1 MAKTPQ
7 ILIVNEDLDNR
18 VDTRKALQRARL
30 DVAGEVG
37 LGAQAVAFAAENKP
51 DVILI
56 SLEEPLTRALDTAE
70 SLGNVLPQTPL
81 IVYSSK
87 TDVETIRLAMATGAR
102 DFLPKPVQAARLK
115 ESIERALEFEE
126 KRQMR
131 ASGQLAA
138 TPVRGTVLTVTGAK
152 GGIGKSVLSVNLAL
166 ALQRTLNGRVII
178 IDADVPFG
186 DVATMLDVTPEKT
199 VSDLLQDLDSV
210 DRGQVGDY
218 LTQTPQGL
226 EVLAASD
233 NDGDIWYERGPAAL
247 KPIIDELSM
256 NYDFVIIDTGGSFDP
271 FVKMAVE
278 NSTLLLVV
286 TTGEVSSVRDTK
298 RALLRLDNWGIPR
311 EKIKIVL
318 NRGVRAEGISPSD
331 IEQSVGRPLFW
342 ELPADRAVPKSV
354 QLGQPVVISASG
366 SVAAKSIYTL
376 AEAIGGTLAERNGDS
391 AGLPGALGA
400 AFSRV
405 IRR

>member
-18 VDTRKALQRARL
+18 VETRKALQRARL

-37 LGAQAVAFAAENKP
+37 LGAQAVSFAAENKP
-51 DVILI
+51 DVILV

-115 ESIERALEFEE
+115 EAIERALEFEE

-131 ASGQLAA
+131 QSGQLAA

-152 GGIGKSVLSVNLAL
+152 GGIGKSVLAVNLAL
-166 ALQRTLNGRVII
+166 ALQRTLHGRVVVV
-178 IDADVPFG
+178 DADVPFG
-186 DVATMLDVTPEKT
+186 DVATMLDVTPEVT
-199 VSDLLQDLDSV
+199 VSDLLQNLDSV
-210 DRGQVGDY
+210 ERGQVSDY

-226 EVLAASD
+226 EVLAASE

-247 KPIIDELSM
+247 KPILDQLSM
-256 NYDFVIIDTGGSFDP
+256 NYDFVIVDTGGSFDP
-271 FVKMAVE
+271 FVKVAIE
-278 NSTLLLVV
+278 NSTLLLIV

-298 RALLRLDNWGIPR
+298 RALRRLDDWGVPQ
-311 EKIKIVL
+311 EKVKIVL

-331 IEQSVGRPLFW
+331 IEQSIGRPLFW
-342 ELPADRAVPKSV
+342 ELPADRAIPRSV
-354 QLGQPVVISASG
+354 QLGQPVVLSGSG

-376 AEAIGGTLAERNGDS
+376 AEAIGGTLSERNGEA
-391 AGLPGALGA
+391 AGLSGAFGA
-400 AFSRV
+400 ALSRV